1 MGQFRFWLQIQQ
13 EQGKIL
19 DIIGIIISQ
28 LQIWNLIKANGLKNF
43 INDY

>member
-19 DIIGIIISQ
+19 DIIVIILANYIYGTW
-28 LQIWNLIKANGLKNF
+28 LEANGLKNF